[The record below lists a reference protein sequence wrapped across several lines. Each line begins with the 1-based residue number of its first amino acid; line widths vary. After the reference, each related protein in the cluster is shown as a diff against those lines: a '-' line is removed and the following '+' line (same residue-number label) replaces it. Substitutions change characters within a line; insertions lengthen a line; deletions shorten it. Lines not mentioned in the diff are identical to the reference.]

1 MQKLQ
6 LLNAVSAPLA
16 LTSGN
21 SLVLYRNIL
30 PERYSITIPIVEGVA
45 EKRTESIFE
54 NQPGNDVLYY
64 DNQGHLKRPFRM
76 GLFINALF

>member
-1 MQKLQ
+1 MT
-6 LLNAVSAPLA
+6 NAVSAPLS

-30 PERYSITIPIVEGVA
+30 PERYSITVPIIEVVA
-45 EKRTESIFE
+45 AKKPDSIFE
-54 NQPGNDVLYY
+54 NQQGNEVLYY
-64 DNQGHLKRPFRM
+64 DNQGHLKRPFQL